1 MENKDGHRQGEGTAG
16 ARGVLQGEG
25 QRCSPQ
31 VKQGF
36 ITMCFEGTSHGVV
49 KEPIAR
55 DRKTEGKGGIA

>member
-1 MENKDGHRQGEGTAG
+1 MATGRENGLQGLVGCY
-16 ARGVLQGEG
+16 RKGEG